1 METDRR
7 QPTGPDA
14 GAFPGF
20 EDLKKLIEKFQLPSL
35 DIDALIDW
43 QRKDMEALTE
53 ASQQASEGIKALV
66 ARRNEILRET
76 LAEWQAAVKDATS
89 AEAISKRADV
99 AKQGIEKAIAD
110 FRELFEME
118 AQSRNN
124 AWKIVQ
130 ERMQENMVNLQ
141 KLLQPKWGV
150 LHGSAPSRHGEIYFP
165 IGMIAPQ
172 WRWRR

>member
-1 METDRR
+1 MESDRR

-35 DIDALIDW
+35 DIGALIDW
-43 QRKDMEALTE
+43 QRKDMEALTD
-53 ASQQASEGIKALV
+53 ANRQASEGIKALV
-66 ARRNEILRET
+66 ERRNEILRET

-89 AEAISKRADV
+89 TEAISKRADV
-99 AKQGIEKAIAD
+99 AKQGIEKAIAN
-110 FRELFEME
+110 FRELSEME

-130 ERMQENMVNLQ
+130 DRMQENMVNLQ
-141 KLLQPKWGV
+141 KLLQPK
-150 LHGSAPSRHGEIYFP
+150 
-165 IGMIAPQ
+165 
-172 WRWRR
+172 

>member
-7 QPTGPDA
+7 QATGSDA

-20 EDLKKLIEKFQLPSL
+20 EDLKKLIEKFQLPTL

-53 ASQQASEGIKALV
+53 ANRQASEGIKALV
-66 ARRNEILRET
+66 ERRNEILRET
-76 LAEWQAAVKDATS
+76 LAEWQAAVKEATS

-99 AKQGIEKAIAD
+99 AKQGIEKAIAN
-110 FRELFEME
+110 FRELSEMK
-118 AQSRNN
+118 AQSRDN

-130 ERMQENMVNLQ
+130 ERLQENMVNLQ
-141 KLLQPKWGV
+141 KLLQPK
-150 LHGSAPSRHGEIYFP
+150 
-165 IGMIAPQ
+165 
-172 WRWRR
+172 

>member
-7 QPTGPDA
+7 QATGSDA

-20 EDLKKLIEKFQLPSL
+20 EDLKKLIEKFQLPTL

-53 ASQQASEGIKALV
+53 ANRQASKGIKALV
-66 ARRNEILRET
+66 ERRNEILRET
-76 LAEWQAAVKDATS
+76 LAEWQAAVKEATS

-99 AKQGIEKAIAD
+99 AKQGIEKAIAN
-110 FRELFEME
+110 FRELSEMK
-118 AQSRNN
+118 AQSRDN

-130 ERMQENMVNLQ
+130 ERLQENMVNLQ
-141 KLLQPKWGV
+141 KLLQPK
-150 LHGSAPSRHGEIYFP
+150 
-165 IGMIAPQ
+165 
-172 WRWRR
+172 

>member
-35 DIDALIDW
+35 DIDALVDW

-53 ASQQASEGIKALV
+53 ANRQASEGIKALLE
-66 ARRNEILRET
+66 RRNEILRET

-89 AEAISKRADV
+89 TEAISKRADV
-99 AKQGIEKAIAD
+99 AKQGIEKAIAN
-110 FRELFEME
+110 FRELSEME
-118 AQSRNN
+118 AQSRND

-141 KLLQPKWGV
+141 KLLQPK
-150 LHGSAPSRHGEIYFP
+150 
-165 IGMIAPQ
+165 
-172 WRWRR
+172 

>member
-141 KLLQPKWGV
+141 KLLQPK
-150 LHGSAPSRHGEIYFP
+150 
-165 IGMIAPQ
+165 
-172 WRWRR
+172 

>member
-1 METDRR
+1 METEIR
-7 QPTGPDA
+7 QNAGLDA
-14 GAFPGF
+14 SAFPGF
-20 EDLKKLIEKFQLPSL
+20 EDLKKLIERFQMPSL

-43 QRKDMEALTE
+43 QRKDLEALTE
-53 ASQQASEGIKALV
+53 MNRQASEGIKALV
-66 ARRNEILRET
+66 ERRNEILRET

-99 AKQGIEKAIAD
+99 AKQGIEKAIAN
-110 FRELFEME
+110 FRELSEME

-141 KLLQPKWGV
+141 KLLQPK
-150 LHGSAPSRHGEIYFP
+150 
-165 IGMIAPQ
+165 
-172 WRWRR
+172 

>member
-35 DIDALIDW
+35 DIDALVDW

-141 KLLQPKWGV
+141 KLLQPK
-150 LHGSAPSRHGEIYFP
+150 
-165 IGMIAPQ
+165 
-172 WRWRR
+172 